1 MLPNVTEEAVV
12 LEDPVLERS
21 ELVVPAGGGGGGGMA
36 SDAEDGAFGK
46 VACVMEALG
55 ATGPETPV
63 V

>member
-21 ELVVPAGGGGGGGMA
+21 ELVVPAGGGGGGMA

-55 ATGPETPV
+55 ATGPETHV